1 MFHRNSMLPEAAPP
15 SFERPIDLVHL
26 ARQTLGD
33 RDLERE
39 VLQLFVA
46 QARTVLEMLRAARD
60 ERQRGD
66 LAHTLKG
73 SARSIGAWRVAA
85 KAEACEQL
93 IGAQEASWR
102 GALDE
107 LTASVREAVGAIGNI
122 HAAA

>member
-1 MFHRNSMLPEAAPP
+1 MFYRNSMLPEAAPP

-39 VLQLFVA
+39 VLGLFVV
-46 QARTVLEMLRAARD
+46 QARSVLDMLGAARD
-60 ERQRGD
+60 QRQRGD

-85 KAEACEQL
+85 KAETCEQL
-93 IGAQEASWR
+93 IAANDASWQA
-102 GALDE
+102 ALDE
-107 LTASVREAVGAIGNI
+107 LTASVREAIGAIDTF

>member
-1 MFHRNSMLPEAAPP
+1 MFYRNSMLPEAAPP

-39 VLQLFVA
+39 VLGLFVA
-46 QARTVLEMLRAARD
+46 QARSVLDMLGAARD
-60 ERQRGD
+60 QRQRGD

-93 IGAQEASWR
+93 ISANEASWR

-107 LTASVREAVGAIGNI
+107 LTASVREAIGAIDGF